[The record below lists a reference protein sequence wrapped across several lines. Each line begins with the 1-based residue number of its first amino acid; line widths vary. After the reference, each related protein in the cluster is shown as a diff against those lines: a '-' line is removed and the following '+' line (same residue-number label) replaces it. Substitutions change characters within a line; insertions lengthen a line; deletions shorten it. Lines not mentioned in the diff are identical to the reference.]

1 MLNKIIL
8 FIAFAVIF
16 SSVSAYSQKPVQLK
30 THQDSIAYSLGL
42 NLGQYVHNN
51 ILKDSLELNKD
62 ILFEGVRS
70 GLYKQN
76 QLLTDQEMQSTIQNF
91 QQEQMQ
97 IQQMKAKE
105 SADRN
110 KATGQ
115 IFLEK
120 NKKEAG
126 VKVTPSGLQYKV
138 IKEGKGKKPTTENI
152 VKVHYTGKLID
163 GKVFDSSVERG
174 EPIEFPVTGVIKGW
188 TEGLQLMS
196 EGSKFMFYIPADL
209 GYGDRG
215 APPAIEPGATLIF
228 EVELLEV
235 KEGGQQANPQGAQ
248 PTNPKKK

>member
-42 NLGQYVHNN
+42 NIGQSVNHN
-51 ILKDSLELNKD
+51 ISKDSLDFNYE
-62 ILFEGVRS
+62 ILLEGVRN
-70 GLYKQN
+70 GLFKQN
-76 QLLTDQEMQSTIQNF
+76 QLISDQELQTNLQIF

-97 IQQMKAKE
+97 IQQKKAKE

-110 KATGQ
+110 KTTGQ
-115 IFLEK
+115 VFLEK

-138 IKEGKGKKPTTENI
+138 IKEGTGKKPTTENI
-152 VKVHYTGKLID
+152 VKVHYTGKFID

-196 EGSKFMFYIPADL
+196 EGAKFMFYIPADL
-209 GYGDRG
+209 AYGDKG
-215 APPAIEPGATLIF
+215 APPAIEPFATLIF

-235 KEGGQQANPQGAQ
+235 KEGGQKANPQGAQ

>member
-8 FIAFAVIF
+8 FIVFTVIF

-30 THQDSIAYSLGL
+30 THNDSIAYSLGL

-62 ILFEGVRS
+62 ILFEGVRN

-76 QLLTDQEMQSTIQNF
+76 QLISDQEMQSTIQNF

-97 IQQMKAKE
+97 IQQKKAKE
-105 SADRN
+105 SSEKN

-138 IKEGKGKKPTTENI
+138 IKEGTGKKPTTENI
-152 VKVHYTGKLID
+152 VKVHIPENLLMVKFLTVQLKEVNQLNFLLPALL
-163 GKVFDSSVERG
+163 KV
-174 EPIEFPVTGVIKGW
+174 
-188 TEGLQLMS
+188 
-196 EGSKFMFYIPADL
+196 
-209 GYGDRG
+209 
-215 APPAIEPGATLIF
+215 
-228 EVELLEV
+228 
-235 KEGGQQANPQGAQ
+235 GQRAYSLCLKVQSICFTFHQI
-248 PTNPKKK
+248 